1 MKVLVTGATGFI
13 GSRLSAACRDRGFDV
28 LALGQANND
37 VEAGRAEELRQR
49 GISVKA
55 LDLGSDA
62 ALHADVDDCDFVFH
76 LAAAQHEMNVPD
88 SHFWNVNVEGTRRLL
103 EAGAKAGVRRFVH
116 GSTIGVYGDPRI
128 AEIDEST
135 LTEPDNIYGVTKL
148 AGEKLVLEYGGR
160 LPVCAIRISETYG
173 PGDRRLLKLFRAI
186 KAGKFLL
193 IGPCRNIHQPIH
205 VDDLVSVF
213 LLAAESPA
221 AVGEVFVAPGSEKL
235 TTEQMCKS
243 VADALGTSLRRLR
256 APMTPFLAAS
266 IVLEK
271 TCRPLGIQ
279 PPLHTRRLDFF
290 RKSFSFS
297 GEKLRNVL
305 GFHPQRDFA
314 TGARETAEWY
324 AREGLIQGPEVA

>member
-13 GSRLSAACRDRGFDV
+13 GSRLAVACRDRGFEV

-37 VEAGRAEELRQR
+37 VEAERGEKLRQR
-49 GISVKA
+49 GVTVEA
-55 LDLGSDA
+55 LDLGSEA
-62 ALHADVDDCDFVFH
+62 ATHAHVEGCNVIFH

-103 EAGAKAGVRRFVH
+103 EAGVKAGVRRFVH
-116 GSTIGVYGDPRI
+116 GSTIGVYGNPRV

-135 LTEPDNIYGVTKL
+135 PTEPDNIYGVTKL
-148 AGEKLVLEYGGR
+148 AGEKVVLEYGDR

-186 KAGKFLL
+186 KARKFLL

-205 VDDLVSVF
+205 VDDLVSVL
-213 LLAAESPA
+213 LLAAEAPA

-243 VADALGTSLRRLR
+243 VAGALDTSLRPLR

-271 TCRPLGIQ
+271 TFRPLGIQ

-290 RKSFSFS
+290 RKSFACS
-297 GEKLRNVL
+297 GEKLHSVL
-305 GFHPQRDFA
+305 GFRPEKDFA

-324 AREGLIQGPEVA
+324 AREGLI